1 MDKEEYKKQLQDP
14 LWIARSKGIKERD
27 GNACRFCGAKDVVL
41 NVHHL
46 EYRPF
51 CKAWEYD
58 NDLLVTLCRKC
69 HEKQHELGINVV
81 KEKAIRCYD
90 DGSHLLCSLKT
101 TAAINLLYRMFNYLE
116 YNTGMVYLT
125 NARTNEL
132 LSNMRMSKNTLNKSI
147 ENLKSSYLIFGNDG
161 DYMINPVAY
170 WYGTSAP
177 RLVLLFNREIQ
188 NKFNFTIDNNFDYK
202 D

>member
-14 LWIARSKGIKERD
+14 LWIVKSKSIKERD

-51 CKAWEYD
+51 CKVWEYD

-69 HEKQHELGINVV
+69 HERQHELGVNVV

-90 DGSHLLCSLKT
+90 DGSHLLYGLKT
-101 TAAINLLYRMFNYLE
+101 TAAINLLYRMIN
-116 YNTGMVYLT
+116 LT
-125 NARTNEL
+125 
-132 LSNMRMSKNTLNKSI
+132 
-147 ENLKSSYLIFGNDG
+147 
-161 DYMINPVAY
+161 P
-170 WYGTSAP
+170 
-177 RLVLLFNREIQ
+177 
-188 NKFNFTIDNNFDYK
+188 
-202 D
+202 